1 MHHLPF
7 RLHAIAAL
15 FAAAFMTH
23 ATAETAAD
31 PAVGAPAG
39 DTPAGD
45 PAATPAT
52 PVVIV
57 TGSRT
62 EHDIADFPAA
72 IDVIGAERIRDT
84 QMRVNASESLVAVPG
99 LVIQN
104 RQNYAQDLQISSR
117 GFGARSQFGVRGV
130 RLIADGIPATMPDG
144 QGQAATFN
152 LDMAERIEVLRGPF
166 STLYGNHSGGVIQ
179 LFTREGRGR
188 PTFETTVSGGSDGM
202 VKVDVNAQGESNG
215 IGYVV
220 DGSRFD
226 TDGYR
231 AHSAAR
237 RDQGFAKLT
246 MKPTASSKLTITGSS
261 LTQDDTQDPLGVT
274 WATFQRDP
282 RAGEIDATDTQTPK
296 RTLAD
301 RYNTRKSI
309 DHQQAGALFE
319 QQFGD
324 DRLRVVAY
332 GGNRQV
338 IQYQAFSRAFQAPPT
353 HSGGVVDF
361 DRTFYGADVNWMFV
375 RQFAGGKLST
385 TVGIDYDHSTDDRQG
400 FENFVGNQFGMK
412 GALRRDEN
420 DVLTNVDPYVQTE
433 WQRGP
438 WVVTGGL
445 RHNHLKVEVDDHFIS
460 NGNDSGTI
468 NYSRTTPVLG
478 VLYKV
483 NRSLNLYASAARGF
497 ETPTLN
503 ELFYSS
509 GGAGFNFR
517 LAPANSRHLE
527 IGAKTLVGSDTRIDI
542 ALFQVRTSDELVV
555 DSSVAGRTS
564 YRNAAETL
572 RRGAEVSL
580 DTNLGAGWSARLA
593 LSALRATYETGFG
606 AVRAGSRL
614 PGVPQTSMY
623 GELAW
628 KEANGRF
635 GAALETVA
643 NGKVY
648 PEDTNIERPAPGYAL
663 FNLRVQARQKI
674 DRWQFKEFLRLNN
687 VFDRSYIGS
696 VIVGDANKRYYEPAP
711 GRQWMVGFTTEY
723 KF

>member
-1 MHHLPF
+1 
-7 RLHAIAAL
+7 
-15 FAAAFMTH
+15 
-23 ATAETAAD
+23 
-31 PAVGAPAG
+31 
-39 DTPAGD
+39 
-45 PAATPAT
+45 
-52 PVVIV
+52 
-57 TGSRT
+57 
-62 EHDIADFPAA
+62 
-72 IDVIGAERIRDT
+72 
-84 QMRVNASESLVAVPG
+84 
-99 LVIQN
+99 
-104 RQNYAQDLQISSR
+104 
-117 GFGARSQFGVRGV
+117 
-130 RLIADGIPATMPDG
+130 MPDG

-166 STLYGNHSGGVIQ
+166 SVIYGNHAGGVVQ
-179 LFTREGRGR
+179 LFTREGHGR
-188 PTFETTVSGGSDGM
+188 PTVESTVSGGSDGM
-202 VKVDVNAQGESNG
+202 VKVDVNAQGETNG

-246 MKPTASSKLTITGSS
+246 MKPTSSSKLTITGSS

-274 WATFQRDP
+274 WATYERDP

-319 QQFGD
+319 QRFGE
-324 DRLRVVAY
+324 DRLRATAY
-332 GGNRQV
+332 GGNRKV

-361 DRTFYGADVNWMFV
+361 DRDFYGVDVNWMFV
-375 RQFAGGKLST
+375 RQLAGGKLST
-385 TVGIDYDHSTDDRQG
+385 TVGVDYDHSTDDRKG
-400 FENFVGNQFGMK
+400 FENFIGTEFGVK
-412 GALRRDEN
+412 GALRRDET
-420 DVLTNVDPYVQTE
+420 DVLTSVDPYVQTE

-445 RHNHLKVEVDDHFIS
+445 RHSNLKVEVDDRFIS
-460 NGNDSGTI
+460 NGNDSGTVE
-468 NYSRTTPVLG
+468 YSRTTPVLG

-483 NRSLNLYASAARGF
+483 NRGLNVYASAARGF

-509 GGAGFNFR
+509 GGTGFNFK
-517 LAPANSRHLE
+517 LAPAKSRHLE
-527 IGAKTLVGSDTRIDI
+527 VGAKTLIGSDTRIDM
-542 ALFQVRTSDELVV
+542 ALFQVRTDNELVV
-555 DSSVAGRTS
+555 DSSVGGRTS
-564 YRNAAETL
+564 YRNASETL

-580 DTNLGAGWSARLA
+580 DTKFGAGWSARLA

-606 AVRAGSRL
+606 AVQPGSRL
-614 PGVPQTSMY
+614 PGVPRASVY

-628 KEANGRF
+628 KEKDGRF
-635 GAALETVA
+635 GAALETIA

-648 PEDTNIERPAPGYAL
+648 AEDTNTERPAPGYAL
-663 FNLRVQARQKI
+663 VNLRVQARQEVGHWK
-674 DRWQFKEFLRLNN
+674 FKQFLRLNN
-687 VFDRSYIGS
+687 VFDRGYIGS
-696 VIVGDANKRYYEPAP
+696 VIVGDANKRFYEAAP
-711 GRQWMVGFTTEY
+711 GRQWMAGFTTEY
-723 KF
+723 QF